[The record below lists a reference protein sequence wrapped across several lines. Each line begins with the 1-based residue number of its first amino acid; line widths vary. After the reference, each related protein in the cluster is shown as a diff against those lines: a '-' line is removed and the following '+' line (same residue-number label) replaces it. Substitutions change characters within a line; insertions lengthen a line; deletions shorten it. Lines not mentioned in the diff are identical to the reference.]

1 MWFRNLRPYRL
12 PGRLGITAEQL
23 AQRLADKPFVPVRPT
38 QPVSSGW
45 LPALDDSA
53 SEMVHAA
60 GPYWLVR
67 MNREEK
73 LLPASVVRD
82 EVNARISQIAA
93 AQGRKV
99 FRKEK
104 LEITDEVTQDL
115 MPRAFARANSIEALI
130 DEREG
135 WLWVNN
141 ASAARA
147 EDLLNALREVIGT
160 LPAELPRT
168 RKSPAA
174 VMTDWLLHG
183 ELPESLELGMDA
195 DLADPREDGGVV
207 RARGVYLDSDEIR
220 THIQS
225 GMQVTHLSLDW
236 DQRARFVLDKDLV
249 IRRLKFDDELVNA
262 HEDLAEDRLA
272 QRDADFL
279 LLAETIAA
287 LQGELVR
294 QFGGLEE

>member
-12 PGRLGITAEQL
+12 PSRLGITVEQL
-23 AQRLADKPFVPVRPT
+23 AQRLADKPFVPARPT
-38 QPVSSGW
+38 QPVSTGW
-45 LPALDDSA
+45 LPALDDNA

-60 GPYWLVR
+60 GPFWLLR

-73 LLPASVVRD
+73 ILPASVIRD

-99 FRKEK
+99 YRKEK

-115 MPRAFARANSIEALI
+115 MPRAFSRARSIEALL

-147 EDLLNALREVIGT
+147 EDLLNALREIIGT

-168 RKSPAA
+168 RKSPAQ
-174 VMTDWLLHG
+174 VMTDWLLG
-183 ELPESLELGMDA
+183 GGAPEGFELGEDA
-195 DLADPREDGGVV
+195 DLEDPREDGGVV
-207 RARGVYLDSDEIR
+207 RARGVNLDSDEIR
-220 THIQS
+220 THLES
-225 GMQVTHLSLDW
+225 GMVVSRLALDW
-236 DQRARFVLDKDLV
+236 GERVRFILDKDLV
-249 IRRLKFDDELVNA
+249 IRRLKFADELVTA

-279 LLAETIAA
+279 LLGETVTA
-287 LQGELVR
+287 LQAELVR
-294 QFGGLEE
+294 HFGGLEA